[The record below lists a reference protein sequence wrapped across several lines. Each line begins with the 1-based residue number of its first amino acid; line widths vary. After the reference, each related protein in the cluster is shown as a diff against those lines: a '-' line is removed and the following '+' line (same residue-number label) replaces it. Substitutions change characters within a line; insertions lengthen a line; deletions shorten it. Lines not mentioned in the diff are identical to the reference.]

1 MSKFFKLSTGY
12 VNIII
17 NKKSDIIYDNKIFE
31 EHNKIYYKVKYSN
44 SKIVKYVKNNK
55 YDIDIDKINE
65 TNYVMSIFNLND
77 SGYIDRAGDDN
88 YQKFIITDNYG
99 FTVPTLSEK
108 PILNL
113 KILCQQWYIIKTILY
128 LQK

>member
-1 MSKFFKLSTGY
+1 
-12 VNIII
+12 
-17 NKKSDIIYDNKIFE
+17 
-31 EHNKIYYKVKYSN
+31 
-44 SKIVKYVKNNK
+44 
-55 YDIDIDKINE
+55 
-65 TNYVMSIFNLND
+65 MSIFNLND

-113 KILCQQWYIIKTILY
+113 KILCQQW
-128 LQK
+128 

>member
-65 TNYVMSIFNLND
+65 TKYVMSIFNLND

-113 KILCQQWYIIKTILY
+113 KILCQQW
-128 LQK
+128 